1 MLAAVTALML
11 IAPQTG
17 AEPTS
22 DTPITVTGTR
32 YSPAEAQA
40 RATAFVKAVLPLPAY
55 GQYGRWTVPVC
66 LKLTGI
72 TEPAASVVAARVR
85 AVAVA
90 AGIALARPG
99 CRANLN
105 IIFSEDGARTASVI
119 LRRRPGLVARLP
131 QAEKTRLI
139 SDPLPVRWW
148 YGIEVGDGSRVGA
161 GAGAAGSAALNSA
174 AGAAALATALPVGPD
189 AISTSGYS
197 ASLIDTNLS
206 LAVTSATAIVDV
218 TQATGKSLD
227 AVADH
232 VAMIALA
239 PTRLPPQAPG
249 VPSILGLFTS
259 GDDRLSVWDSAY
271 LTALY
276 RMTLNRSGQRQRGQ
290 LIATISAA
298 LAGNA
303 PD

>member
-11 IAPQTG
+11 IAPATS
-17 AEPTS
+17 AEPAG

-90 AGIALARPG
+90 AGIAIARPG

-131 QAEKTRLI
+131 VVEKTRLI
-139 SDPLPVRWW
+139 NEPLPVRWW
-148 YGIEVGDGSRVGA
+148 YGFEVGDGSGVSAGA
-161 GAGAAGSAALNSA
+161 GAGSSAALNSA
-174 AGAAALATALPVGPD
+174 AGATALAQSMPVGPD
-189 AISTSGYS
+189 AVMTNSYS
-197 ASLIDTNLS
+197 SSLINTNLS
-206 LAVTSATAIVDV
+206 IAITSATAIVDV
-218 TQATGKSLD
+218 NLATGKSLE

-232 VAMIALA
+232 VAMVALA

-249 VPSILGLFTS
+249 VPSILGLFS
-259 GDDRLSVWDSAY
+259 NGDQRLSNWDSAY
-271 LTALY
+271 LAALY
-276 RMTLNRSGQRQRGQ
+276 RMSLNRSGQRQRGQ
-290 LIATISAA
+290 LIEA
-298 LAGNA
+298 LAKDQQ
-303 PD
+303 P

>member
-11 IAPQTG
+11 IAPAASADPAG
-17 AEPTS
+17 

-90 AGIALARPG
+90 AGIAIARPG

-131 QAEKTRLI
+131 VVEKTRLI
-139 SDPLPVRWW
+139 NEPLPVRWW
-148 YGIEVGDGSRVGA
+148 YGFEVGDGSGVSAGA
-161 GAGAAGSAALNSA
+161 GAGSSAALNSA
-174 AGAAALATALPVGPD
+174 AGATALAQSMPVGPD
-189 AISTSGYS
+189 AVMTNSYS
-197 ASLIDTNLS
+197 SSLINTNLS
-206 LAVTSATAIVDV
+206 IAITSATAIVDV
-218 TQATGKSLD
+218 TLATGKSLE

-232 VAMIALA
+232 VAMVALA

-249 VPSILGLFTS
+249 VPSILGLFS
-259 GDDRLSVWDSAY
+259 NGDQRLSNWDSAY
-271 LTALY
+271 LAALY
-276 RMTLNRSGQRQRGQ
+276 RMSLNRSGQRQRGQ
-290 LIATISAA
+290 LIEA
-298 LAGNA
+298 LAQDQQ
-303 PD
+303 P

>member
-11 IAPQTG
+11 IAPATS
-17 AEPTS
+17 AEPAG

-90 AGIALARPG
+90 AGIAIARPG

-131 QAEKTRLI
+131 VVEKTRLI
-139 SDPLPVRWW
+139 NEPLPVRWW
-148 YGIEVGDGSRVGA
+148 YGFEVGDGSGVSAGA
-161 GAGAAGSAALNSA
+161 GAGSSAALNSA
-174 AGAAALATALPVGPD
+174 AGATALAQSMPVGPD
-189 AISTSGYS
+189 AVMTNSYS
-197 ASLIDTNLS
+197 SSLINTNLS
-206 LAVTSATAIVDV
+206 IAITSATAIVDV
-218 TQATGKSLD
+218 TLATGKSLE

-239 PTRLPPQAPG
+239 PTRLPPDPPG
-249 VPSILGLFTS
+249 VPSILGLFS
-259 GDDRLSVWDSAY
+259 NGDQRLSNWDSAY
-271 LTALY
+271 LAALY
-276 RMTLNRSGQRQRGQ
+276 RMSLNRSGQRQRGQ
-290 LIATISAA
+290 LIEA
-298 LAGNA
+298 LAQDQQ
-303 PD
+303 P